1 MIGSYDCAGPGFSWF
16 LAKVGLE
23 TPHNVGSRASV
34 GTSDIGMSSTFTW
47 MRLHRS
53 LLIQKRK
60 PRLPAKTG
68 LSYVKSLDECDGRV
82 A

>member
-47 MRLHRS
+47 MRLYRS
-53 LLIQKRK
+53 LL
-60 PRLPAKTG
+60 
-68 LSYVKSLDECDGRV
+68 
-82 A
+82 